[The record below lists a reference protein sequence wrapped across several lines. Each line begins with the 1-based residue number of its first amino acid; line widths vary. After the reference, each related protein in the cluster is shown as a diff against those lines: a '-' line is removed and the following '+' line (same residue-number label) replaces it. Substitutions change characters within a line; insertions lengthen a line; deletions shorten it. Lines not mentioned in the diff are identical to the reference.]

1 MRVDTLTVTLSP
13 GEALLEP
20 LLAAGAPLGHDCG
33 GVLACASCAV
43 SVREGAGHLSAP
55 SEDELDMLERAGV
68 QDAQARLACQATGA
82 GEITVGF
89 PRGQEAP
96 VLDAA
101 SPVTLDAQAATHLRR
116 QLAGAAGAAAVR
128 LAVQPSGCSGHRYRL
143 EIGEIRAAD
152 AVFESDGVRIAVDPL
167 SLPFVQGTRIALV
180 QEGLS
185 RRLRFDNPNA
195 RQSCG
200 CGESFG
206 V

>member
-13 GEALLEP
+13 GETLLAP
-20 LLAAGAPLGHDCG
+20 LLAEGAPLGHDCG
-33 GVLACASCAV
+33 GVLACASCLV
-43 SVREGAGHLSAP
+43 SVRGGAERLGAP

-68 QDAQARLACQATGA
+68 QAPDARLACQAAGA

-89 PRGQEAP
+89 PRPQGAP
-96 VLDAA
+96 VVAPT
-101 SPVTLDAQAATHLRR
+101 SPVTLDAQAASHLRR
-116 QLAGAAGAAAVR
+116 QLAKLPGAAAVR
-128 LAVQPSGCSGHRYRL
+128 LAVRASGCSGHRYQL
-143 EIGEIRAAD
+143 EPGEIRAGD
-152 AVFESDGVRIAVDPL
+152 AVFETGGVRIAVDPL
-167 SLPFVQGTRIALV
+167 SLPFVQGVRIALV
-180 QEGLS
+180 QEGLA